1 MNPTRISRE
10 NRYGI
15 AGGIAALLTV
25 LSGTVLVG
33 QHASV
38 TSLVTSAVL
47 GARPYATLLVDRA
60 PAWGF
65 VFATGTIGL
74 LERLDHHAGEL
85 LLVIELGLLVEHLRI
100 LQRVDGS
107 LADQPT

>member
-1 MNPTRISRE
+1 MKPTRIRRE

-15 AGGIAALLTV
+15 AGGIAALMTV

-33 QHASV
+33 PNASLASLATTV
-38 TSLVTSAVL
+38 HPYAVLAVERAPVWGVALVT
-47 GARPYATLLVDRA
+47 GAAS
-60 PAWGF
+60 
-65 VFATGTIGL
+65 L

-107 LADQPT
+107 LVDQPA